1 MSNANSD
8 GDAHGWPGGRARAG
22 PDPDLPAAKA
32 KALIDGGF
40 ARLPKEAA
48 KAAPPPG
55 AEIESEMLEPPE
67 TAVMPDP
74 EGKGKGKG
82 KGKGG

>member
-1 MSNANSD
+1 M
-8 GDAHGWPGGRARAG
+8 RIQMVTLMAG
-22 PDPDLPAAKA
+22 PDGVLEPGQIADLPAAKA